1 MDQILVFIGG
11 VLLGAAGIIAN
22 VLTFIAAVI
31 AFTLIGL
38 IVAIIIVVDLIIVAI
53 IIVVDL
59 IIKGLAALY
68 PIVLKVLATL
78 APVALTL
85 LTVVG
90 AGIATFIAIIA
101 IEYIAVGIFYLT
113 SYLVDTIIL
122 NPTQNYCNK
131 DLYSLYKNKSISF
144 FKYLFM
150 TRFDRG
156 KINKYMQSDDIKA
169 FFIEKRISLNDVLEL
184 EKQQLYSMDIKNL
197 FKNFNKKNINDLFVK
212 NKLTFKQAVYATR
225 YTCKSLQ
232 SEYILKAFENNE
244 IDFLTL
250 EDRKTFSHEAID
262 ALSNSNIKFLLEENN
277 LNLETY
283 LSLNTNTI
291 EALQVENIYNLY
303 KEEKIT
309 IDDLKNNNV
318 NDILNNK
325 NIYELFK
332 NNNITLENLQKC
344 QPNAI
349 KALCLDCIS
358 TMYKNGKINLEELNK
373 VKNYSISF
381 LSNETFAQ
389 LLLEGHITFKQ
400 ILSLK
405 IECVYGIEGIVL
417 NKKILKLLKEKII
430 TIDELRFEF
439 EGLCLH
445 TGKPI
450 QHVIS
455 ELTEKLIS
463 EPNLQLLNAKRITF
477 VQLKKLNKN
486 ALNFILNDN
495 GLNLSQKVSDE
506 EIKVLEKLS
515 SENIAKLVNK
525 NLLTFN
531 QLKSLTPDII
541 NALKKDYIFQF
552 FNANKI
558 TFEHLR
564 QYTLE
569 DLKSLEH
576 NNIQHL
582 FKTYKLSIE
591 NIKQC
596 SHDDFLQALLTIPF
610 VMDSIVH
617 HDNTFAD
624 LLKIKHYDMSMHTN
638 AINSNFLQLLNR
650 LEHTQN
656 FNKNPSILRQVIDD
670 FNKQIEKLI
679 TDTNN
684 INLPQSSH
692 TNSTEEVF
700 SSFVIQLKKRYIH
713 TYVNDFI
720 YDQIRKLN
728 ELLMRYKKHSKSK
741 STDLEKEQALIQN
754 LYGFDKNMFHEKKSD
769 SSLQMLLALTYKAAH
784 ANQLDLEQYAKL
796 MYEAFF
802 EIRRGDN
809 LDINGVDDGLADK
822 SICFRGAFNKILEKM
837 VAFLPG
843 CDMIHITPKSVVLK
857 LSALL
862 RERIKTFVQKNIVEL
877 FRMNVD
883 DRIDYIFDSIQNET
897 LDELIKEFGEKNAEP
912 GIESY
917 PFFKE
922 SDEKLHELI
931 SEEINKHPQE
941 PPIQRLEENGL
952 FANQDNNDD
961 DASKAWMAFNDVD

>member
-1 MDQILVFIGG
+1 MDQLLVFISGI
-11 VLLGAAGIIAN
+11 LFAAAGFIAN

-31 AFTLIGL
+31 GFILI
-38 IVAIIIVVDLIIVAI
+38 AIIVAI

-90 AGIATFIAIIA
+90 AGIVGFIAGIA
-101 IEYIAVGIFYLT
+101 IVYIAVGLYYLT

-184 EKQQLYSMDIKNL
+184 EKEERFWTKTNDL
-197 FKNFNKKNINDLFVK
+197 FENFKEKNINDLFIK
-212 NKLTFKQAVYATR
+212 NKLTFKQAVYAAS
-225 YTCKSLQ
+225 YTCRSLQ

-244 IDFLTL
+244 IDFNTL
-250 EDRKTFSHEAID
+250 ENRTKFSHEAID
-262 ALSNSNIKFLLEENN
+262 ALSNSNIKSLLEENN

-283 LSLNTNTI
+283 LSLNKKTI

-332 NNNITLENLQKC
+332 NNHITLKKLQKC

-349 KALCLDCIS
+349 NALWLDCIS

-373 VKNYSISF
+373 IKNHSIAF
-381 LSNETFAQ
+381 LNNKTFAQ

-400 ILSLK
+400 VLSLK
-405 IECVYGIEGIVL
+405 LGSVCGIEKILL
-417 NKKILKLLKEKII
+417 NKKILTLLKEKII
-430 TIDELRFEF
+430 TLDELNFEF
-439 EGLCLH
+439 EGLA
-445 TGKPI
+445 
-450 QHVIS
+450 IS
-455 ELTEKLIS
+455 INHAIKNLTEILTS
-463 EPNLQLLNAKRITF
+463 EPNLQLLNTKRITF
-477 VQLKKLNKN
+477 VQLKELNKN
-486 ALNFILNDN
+486 ALNFISNDN

-515 SENIAKLVNK
+515 TENIAKLVNK

-531 QLKSLTPDII
+531 QLKSLTPNII

-624 LLKIKHYDMSMHTN
+624 LLKIKHYDMSMHTT
-638 AINSNFLQLLNR
+638 AMKGNFLEQLRRASHLDRFQKRPFYLNNLIR
-650 LEHTQN
+650 L
-656 FNKNPSILRQVIDD
+656 FNQQVE
-670 FNKQIEKLI
+670 NLL

-692 TNSTEEVF
+692 TNSTEEAF
-700 SSFVIQLKKRYIH
+700 SSFVIKLKKKHIRTHSI
-713 TYVNDFI
+713 DGFI
-720 YDQIRKLN
+720 YDQTEALSP
-728 ELLMRYKKHSKSK
+728 LLTKYEKHSISK
-741 STDLEKEQALIQN
+741 SEDRHKEQIMIRN
-754 LYGFDKNMFHEKKSD
+754 FYKFNKNFYHEKKSD
-769 SSLQMLLALTYKAAH
+769 SSLQMLLALTYKAAID
-784 ANQLDLEQYAKL
+784 NELNIEEYCKL

-802 EIRRGDN
+802 EIRRGGN
-809 LDINGVDDGLADK
+809 INNNAGVDDGQEDK
-822 SICFRGAFNKILEKM
+822 NICPRGAFNKILEKM
-837 VAFLPG
+837 VGFLPG
-843 CDMIHITPKSVVLK
+843 CEMIVVTPESVTQK
-857 LSALL
+857 LIALL
-862 RERIKTFVQKNIVEL
+862 RGKIKAFVQGNIQELLTMHIDNRKN
-877 FRMNVD
+877 
-883 DRIDYIFDSIQNET
+883 YIFDSIQDET
-897 LDELIKEFGEKNAEP
+897 LNELKEEFGEKNAKP
-912 GIESY
+912 GIDNYSVY
-917 PFFKE
+917 KE
-922 SDEKLHELI
+922 YSDELIDLI

-952 FANQDNNDD
+952 FANQDNKDD
-961 DASKAWMAFNDVD
+961 ESKAWMAFNGVD